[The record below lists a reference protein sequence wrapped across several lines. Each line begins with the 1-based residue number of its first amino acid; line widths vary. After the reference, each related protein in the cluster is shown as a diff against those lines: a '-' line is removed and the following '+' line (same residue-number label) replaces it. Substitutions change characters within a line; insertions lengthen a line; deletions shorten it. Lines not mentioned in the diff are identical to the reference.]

1 MTYPFRSIEA
11 KWQRTW
17 TENNTDKTPQKPS
30 KSYYVL
36 EMLPY
41 PSGRIHMGHVR
52 NYTLGDALARFKRA
66 QGYDVVHPM
75 GWDAFGLPAENAAIE
90 RQIPP
95 GKWTYANINDMRE
108 QLKPF
113 GFSYDW
119 ELEFATCDPTYYGH
133 EQEMFITF
141 FEKGLMER
149 RKSLVNWDPI
159 DQCVLANEQVVD
171 GKGWRSGATVERR
184 PLSQWFFSITSYVDE
199 LQKCIDDGQ
208 LNDWP
213 QKVTKMQTNWIGK
226 REGVLV
232 ELRTSSGEPV
242 TLFVTDLEQLDTVHA
257 ILLPLEHPLVAASN
271 KDEVKALVK
280 QSLTTPLKEEVMAT
294 QTKQW
299 CSLGITL
306 EGGIPLGVGNWV
318 VEEPVILT
326 EPGMGWNT
334 AYKAQIHNTQPHT
347 TWRLRDWLVSRQRYW
362 GCPIPMVYCAT
373 CGIVPVP
380 RDQLPLTLPDD
391 VDVTGKGNPLDSHPT
406 WRHTNCPKCDGKAHR
421 DTDTLD
427 TFFESSW
434 YFLRYLSPKCD
445 NRAFEKSAIQQW
457 MPVDTYIGGIE
468 HAVMHLLY
476 ARFFHKALIDCGY
489 IPSDVPREPFKRLI
503 TQGMVC
509 HCTYQRED
517 GTWMY
522 PGEVE
527 EQGGHLV
534 CKQTKQSVK
543 VGRSEKM
550 SKSKRN
556 TIEPEPMLAAYG
568 ADAVRFFVLSDTPPD
583 KDLDWSEEALE
594 GSWRYMNRLWRLK
607 DTPQNND
614 GDDDQLLKLAHRLL
628 KRMTLAYEQLHYN
641 KVIAWHRELVNAF
654 EDKAP
659 KSRGVQ
665 DVWRI
670 IVQTLAPIAP
680 HIAHE
685 LWDGNTPVA
694 AVPWPI
700 VDESLAYEDEVVLA
714 VQVNGKLRGTITVSP
729 DAEES
734 TIVEQAL
741 ALNTVQ
747 TVLDGASPRRI
758 VVVPGR
764 IVNVVM

>member
-1 MTYPFRSIEA
+1 MYPFQSTEA
-11 KWQRTW
+11 KWQRIW
-17 TENNTDKTPQKPS
+17 AEQKTDATPINPKN
-30 KSYYVL
+30 KYYVL

-66 QGYDVVHPM
+66 QGYDVIHPM

-95 GKWTYANINDMRE
+95 GKWTYANIADMRT

-113 GFSYDW
+113 GFTYDW
-119 ELEFATCDPTYYGH
+119 EGEFATCDPTYYGH

-141 FEKGLMER
+141 FETGLMER
-149 RKSLVNWDPI
+149 RKSWVNWDPI

-171 GKGWRSGATVERR
+171 GKGWRSGAPVERR
-184 PLSQWFFSITSYVDE
+184 PLSQWFFNITSYVEE
-199 LQKCIDDGQ
+199 LQQCIDDGELQ
-208 LNDWP
+208 DWP
-213 QKVTKMQTNWIGK
+213 QKVTKMQTNWLGK
-226 REGVLV
+226 REGVQV
-232 ELRTSSGEPV
+232 ELHTSLGEPL
-242 TLFVTDLEQLDTVHA
+242 TLFVPKVDQLNEVYA
-257 ILLPLEHPLVAASN
+257 ILLPLEHPLVAASTK
-271 KDEVKALVK
+271 KDVQDLVQ
-280 QSLTTPLKEEVMAT
+280 QSLATPLKEEAMAT

-299 CSLGITL
+299 CSLDTTL

-318 VEEPVILT
+318 TGNAIILT
-326 EPGMGWNT
+326 EPGMGWE
-334 AYKAQIHNTQPHT
+334 KSFKPVIHQTTPHT

-362 GCPIPMVYCAT
+362 GCPIPMVHCPS
-373 CGIVPVP
+373 CGVVPVP

-391 VDVTGKGNPLDSHPT
+391 VKVTGQGNPLEHHPT
-406 WRHTNCPKCDGKAHR
+406 WKHTKCPQCQSSAQR

-434 YFLRYLSPKCD
+434 YFLRYLSPHCTE
-445 NRAFEKSAIQQW
+445 RAFEEAAARRW

-489 IPSDVPREPFKRLI
+489 IPNDVAREPFKRLV

-509 HCTYQRED
+509 HTTYQRAD
-517 GTWMY
+517 GAWMY

-527 EQGGHLV
+527 ENGTELI
-534 CKQTKQSVK
+534 CRETKQKVK
-543 VGRSEKM
+543 AGRSEKM

-556 TIEPEPMLAAYG
+556 TVEPEPMIATYG

-594 GSWRYMNRLWRLK
+594 GSWRYMNKLWRLK
-607 DTPQNND
+607 ETLPIEG
-614 GDDDQLLKLAHRLL
+614 GDDDQLSKLAHRLL
-628 KRMTLAYEQLHYN
+628 KRMTHAYEQLAYN

-654 EDKAP
+654 EDQAATSK
-659 KSRGVQ
+659 GVV
-665 DVWRI
+665 DVWNI

-685 LWDGNTPVA
+685 LWLGNTPVA
-694 AVPWPI
+694 ATPWPV
-700 VDESLAYEDEVVLA
+700 VDEALAYEDEIVLA
-714 VQVNGKLRGTITVSP
+714 VQVNGKLRGTITVAP
-729 DAEES
+729 DEIEANI
-734 TIVEQAL
+734 TAQAL
-741 ALNTVQ
+741 ALHTVQ
-747 TVLDGASPRRI
+747 AVLDGTKPRRI
-758 VVVPGR
+758 IVVPGR
-764 IVNVVM
+764 IVNVVI